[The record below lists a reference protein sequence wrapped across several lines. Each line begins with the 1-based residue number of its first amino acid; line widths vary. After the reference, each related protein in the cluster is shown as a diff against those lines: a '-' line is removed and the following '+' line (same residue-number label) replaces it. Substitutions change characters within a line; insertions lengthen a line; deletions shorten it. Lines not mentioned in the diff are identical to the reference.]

1 MILVKVL
8 SIGNSFSYDSH
19 AHLHNLAKTSGLNIE
34 TVNLFIGG
42 CSLETHYKNM
52 INSKADYSIDINGIS
67 TGNFTSINAALESDT
82 YDVITLQQASHYSGL
97 PQTYIP
103 YLQEL
108 ASFVR
113 QKQPNAKIYFHQ
125 TWSYEIDSTHSG
137 FANYNQNQYEMFRR
151 IIDASQMASKLISA
165 PIIPSGSIIQR
176 IRETVEEFD
185 YSNGG
190 LSLCRDGFHL
200 SEDYGRFAASATW
213 IKTLTGKN
221 VKIDNFEGFDKITLN
236 KILKVV
242 NEFEY

>member
-1 MILVKVL
+1 MTLVKIL

-19 AHLHNLAKTSGLNIE
+19 AHLHNLANTIGLNIE

-52 INSKADYSIDINGIS
+52 INSNASYSIDINGIS
-67 TGNFTSINAALESDT
+67 TGNYTSINAALESDT
-82 YDVITLQQASHYSGL
+82 YDVITLQQSSNFSGMS
-97 PQTYIP
+97 QTYIP

-113 QKQPNAKIYFHQ
+113 EKQPNAKIYFHQ

-137 FANYNQNQYEMFRR
+137 FANYNHSQTEMFRR
-151 IIDASQMASKLISA
+151 IVDASQMASKLISA
-165 PIIPSGSIIQR
+165 PIIPSGSVIQS
-176 IRETVEEFD
+176 IRDTVEGFD
-185 YSNGG
+185 YKNGG

-200 SEDYGRFAASATW
+200 SLDYGRFSAAATW
-213 IKTLTGKN
+213 IKCLTGKN
-221 VKIDNFEGFDKITLN
+221 IVIDGFEDYDKNLIN

>member
-1 MILVKVL
+1 MKIL

-52 INSKADYSIDINGIS
+52 INSNANYSIDINGIS
-67 TGNFTSINAALESDT
+67 TGNYTSINAALESDT
-82 YDVITLQQASHYSGL
+82 YDVITLQQSSNFSGMS
-97 PQTYIP
+97 QSYIP

-113 QKQPNAKIYFHQ
+113 EKQPNAKIYFHQ
-125 TWSYEIDSTHSG
+125 TWSYETDSAHPG
-137 FANYNQNQYEMFRR
+137 FANYNRNQSEMFRR

-165 PIIPSGSIIQR
+165 PIIPSGSVIQS
-176 IRETVEEFD
+176 IRDTVEEFD
-185 YSNGG
+185 YKNGG

-200 SEDYGRFAASATW
+200 SKDYGRFSAAATW
-213 IKTLTGKN
+213 IKCLTGKN
-221 VKIDNFEGFDKITLN
+221 IEIDSFEDFDINILN